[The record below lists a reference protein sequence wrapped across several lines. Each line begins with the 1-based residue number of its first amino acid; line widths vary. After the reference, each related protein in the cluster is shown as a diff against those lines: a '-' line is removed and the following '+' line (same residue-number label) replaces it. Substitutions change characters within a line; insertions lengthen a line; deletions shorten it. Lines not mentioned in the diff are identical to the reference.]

1 MSLLQVSE
9 LGIDFGGL
17 KAVNGVDM
25 NIKEGEILSII
36 GPNGAGKTT
45 LFNLISGFL
54 KPNKGRM
61 IFDGTELTG
70 MPAHRIA
77 THGLVRTFQKTNLFS
92 EVTVR
97 EGVAMGFHKSRHAGL
112 LSVLFNGREARAEIR
127 EVKCR
132 TKEVLDFV
140 GLASLADYRGKNLP
154 YGKQRMLAVAVALAA
169 EPKLLMLDE
178 PATGMN
184 PNESQELMNLIHR
197 LRDEKKITICLI
209 EHNMN
214 VVIKISDRIVV
225 MNCGK
230 KVAEGLPQEI
240 TTNDI
245 VIEAYLGR
253 GFANAQN

>member
-1 MSLLQVSE
+1 LSLLQVSE
-9 LGIDFGGL
+9 LSIDFGGL
-17 KAVNGVDM
+17 KAVDDVDM
-25 NIKEGEILSII
+25 SIEKGEILSVI

-45 LFNLISGFL
+45 LFNLISGFI
-54 KPNKGRM
+54 KPDKGRM
-61 IFDGTELTG
+61 IFDGAEFTG

-77 THGLVRTFQKTNLFS
+77 ALGLVRTFQKTNLFS

-97 EGVAMGFHKSRHAGL
+97 EGVAMGFHMSRHAGL
-112 LSVLFNGREARAEIR
+112 LSVLFNGPEARG
-127 EVKCR
+127 EVGDVKRR
-132 TKEVLDFV
+132 TEEVMDFV
-140 GLASLADYRGKNLP
+140 GLAALADYRGKNLP

-169 EPKLLMLDE
+169 GPKLLMLDE

-184 PNESQELMNLIHR
+184 PNESQELMTLIRR
-197 LRDEKKITICLI
+197 LRDEKQITICLI

-214 VVIKISDRIVV
+214 VVTKISDRIVV

-240 TTNDI
+240 TTNEM

-253 GFANAQN
+253 GFANARN